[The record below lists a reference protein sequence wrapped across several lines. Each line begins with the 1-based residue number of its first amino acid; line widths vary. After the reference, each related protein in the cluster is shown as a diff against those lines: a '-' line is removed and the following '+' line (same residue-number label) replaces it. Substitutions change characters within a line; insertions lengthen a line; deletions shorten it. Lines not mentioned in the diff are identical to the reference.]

1 MNRGLACQVRIT
13 LAPVP
18 RAQPDLL
25 SRHSPL

>member
-25 SRHSPL
+25 